1 MPLSWLH
8 RLPASWRPLA
18 VKAGFNLHPAF
29 RGTGGRVVH
38 VAADLRH
45 MRVRL
50 PLSWRTRNLVGT
62 LFGGALFAI
71 TDGPHALILMAA
83 LGSDCVVW
91 DKAGS
96 IRFRRPGRET
106 LYADFMVTAEEIADI
121 RGILAAAG
129 ELDRSFVVEIKDRHG
144 VVHAV
149 VERTVYV
156 ADKRHYK
163 QKTGGSS

>member
-1 MPLSWLH
+1 MPLQWLR
-8 RLPASWRPLA
+8 RLPASLQPLA
-18 VKAGFNLHPAF
+18 VRAGFNLHPAF
-29 RGTGGRVVH
+29 RGSGGRVVH
-38 VAADLRH
+38 VSADLKH

-62 LFGGALFAI
+62 LFGGSLFSI

-96 IRFRRPGRET
+96 IRFRKPGRET
-106 LYADFMVTAEEIADI
+106 LYADFMVTDDEIAAI
-121 RGILAAAG
+121 RSALAESG
-129 ELDRSFVVEIKDRHG
+129 ELDRSFTVEIKDRQG

-149 VERTVYV
+149 VERTVYI
-156 ADKRHYK
+156 ADKQHYK